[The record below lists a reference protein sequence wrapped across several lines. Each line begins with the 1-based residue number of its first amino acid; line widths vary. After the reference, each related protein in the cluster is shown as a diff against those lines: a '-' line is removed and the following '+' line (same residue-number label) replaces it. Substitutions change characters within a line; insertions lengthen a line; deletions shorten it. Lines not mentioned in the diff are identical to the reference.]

1 MRFIAPLLVCAG
13 IALTVA
19 GCDPVTDRRY
29 NREGVGTELYS
40 SDVATATEAQDK
52 YVAYICDQA
61 GLAAQNCA
69 IDTFSTTTWT
79 LFVQAG
85 MNDIDQRCDA
95 YLTWLDAQRRD
106 REPVLRQLA
115 TMAAATQSIMAV
127 SGAGT
132 DSLTIIAEAFGLAS
146 ATYSN
151 WNSRLLLAVNQS
163 TVQTVV
169 YSRQWQFRDKI
180 KTEAVPDRPRAI
192 YLLRNYLRICMPTTI
207 EADINTT
214 TTLVQRGDPQGAKD
228 NPVVKTAGS
237 ARIFDVSK
245 PIPSGPK
252 PPAPSSDRRGDV
264 EKRMTDA
271 AVRDFQQALC
281 VVPVDG
287 KIGPA
292 TRAAVKEY
300 LSLKNQKPDTS
311 EQFDRRMPGL
321 LRDAADKIRSCRGQN
336 LMNVYEAVTYGEPAN
351 RQDVI
356 KSLQRTLARQL
367 PDRAAALQLRET
379 GQFGDDTNFNDP
391 TRSAIAELRQRLHP
405 NDPALKNLKDR
416 KNRQMDA
423 QFDSEIH

>member
-13 IALTVA
+13 IAFTVA
-19 GCDPVTDRRY
+19 GCDPLTDRRY
-29 NREGVGTELYS
+29 NREGVGTELYTS
-40 SDVATATEAQDK
+40 EVAAATEAQDH
-52 YVAYICDQA
+52 YVAYICNQA

-69 IDTFSTTTWT
+69 IDTFSPTTWT

-115 TMAAATQSIMAV
+115 TMAAATQSIMTV

-132 DSLTIIAEAFGLAS
+132 DSLTIVAEAFGLAS

-169 YSRQWQFRDKI
+169 YSRQTQFRDTI
-180 KTEAVPDRPRAI
+180 KNEAVPDRPRAI

-207 EADINTT
+207 EADINTSM
-214 TTLVQRGDPQGAKD
+214 TLVQRGDPQTAKD

-237 ARIFDVSK
+237 ARILDVTK
-245 PIPSGPK
+245 PIPAGPK

-264 EKRMTDA
+264 EKRMSDPTI
-271 AVRDFQQALC
+271 RDIQQALC
-281 VVPVDG
+281 VVPADG
-287 KIGPA
+287 KLGPD
-292 TRAAVKEY
+292 TRAAVKGY
-300 LSLKNQKPDTS
+300 LSLKNQPDTS
-311 EQFDRRMPGL
+311 EQFDRRTPGL
-321 LRDAADKIRSCRGQN
+321 LRDAADRIRSCRAQH
-336 LMNVYEAVTYGEPAN
+336 LTNVYEAVTYGEPAN

-367 PDRAAALQLRET
+367 RDRAAALQLVES
-379 GQFGDDTNFNDP
+379 GQFGDDTNFDDP
-391 TRSAIAELRQRLHP
+391 TRSAIAELRHRLHP
-405 NDPALKNLKDR
+405 NDSRFNDVKDR